1 MSPMTQSRRGSTY
14 SKNAVLEIFG
24 LLWEETDYQHGLTIA
39 QIHQRLI
46 DRHET
51 DGDIGYTPP
60 SERTIREQLNWL
72 SHPENTILNR
82 PIRKVNV
89 GECQREGITDYTPG
103 WYMSAYLSPAEMNLL
118 ADSLMLPRINDDMLG
133 VIAEKIAHISG
144 GRPSSPRRLNQ
155 IKAHTHYNTDFLHT
169 IEGLD
174 RAIEQGWSVD
184 FEYCDYDSDG
194 ELVARRYTGGA
205 VRHYTFDPYRLLYKA
220 GKYYI
225 LGHLRGSNALCS
237 FMTDRIS
244 NLRVLDG
251 VPVEITLDRWQQDG
265 TLRPAS
271 DTTEE
276 AQAQLDALRR
286 RYPSGM
292 AAERGTP
299 LDPVTFIRRRPY
311 MIADPAVMVTLV
323 TDATM
328 LTPLFEWFDD
338 PHVLEERDGNYLVQV
353 MSPEGAML
361 RWLLQHAQDEGVYV
375 MQPQSLRRRLQAAG
389 WSLVKRYA
397 TIGARNAASAS
408 HDDPAAASHR
418 GSVTEL

>member
-1 MSPMTQSRRGSTY
+1 
-14 SKNAVLEIFG
+14 
-24 LLWEETDYQHGLTIA
+24 
-39 QIHQRLI
+39 
-46 DRHET
+46 
-51 DGDIGYTPP
+51 
-60 SERTIREQLNWL
+60 
-72 SHPENTILNR
+72 
-82 PIRKVNV
+82 
-89 GECQREGITDYTPG
+89 
-103 WYMSAYLSPAEMNLL
+103 
-118 ADSLMLPRINDDMLG
+118 
-133 VIAEKIAHISG
+133 
-144 GRPSSPRRLNQ
+144 
-155 IKAHTHYNTDFLHT
+155 
-169 IEGLD
+169 
-174 RAIEQGWSVD
+174 
-184 FEYCDYDSDG
+184 
-194 ELVARRYTGGA
+194 
-205 VRHYTFDPYRLLYKA
+205 
-220 GKYYI
+220 
-225 LGHLRGSNALCS
+225 
-237 FMTDRIS
+237 MTDRIS

-311 MIADPAVMVTLV
+311 MTTEPAVMVTLV

-328 LTPLFEWFDD
+328 LTLLFEWFDD

-361 RWLLQHAQDEGVYV
+361 RWLLQHAQDEGIYV
-375 MQPQSLRRRLQAAG
+375 MQPQSLRRQLQAAG

-408 HDDPAAASHR
+408 HNDPAAASHR

>member
-1 MSPMTQSRRGSTY
+1 M
-14 SKNAVLEIFG
+14 
-24 LLWEETDYQHGLTIA
+24 
-39 QIHQRLI
+39 
-46 DRHET
+46 
-51 DGDIGYTPP
+51 
-60 SERTIREQLNWL
+60 
-72 SHPENTILNR
+72 
-82 PIRKVNV
+82 
-89 GECQREGITDYTPG
+89 
-103 WYMSAYLSPAEMNLL
+103 
-118 ADSLMLPRINDDMLG
+118 
-133 VIAEKIAHISG
+133 
-144 GRPSSPRRLNQ
+144 
-155 IKAHTHYNTDFLHT
+155 
-169 IEGLD
+169 
-174 RAIEQGWSVD
+174 
-184 FEYCDYDSDG
+184 
-194 ELVARRYTGGA
+194 ARRYTGGA

-220 GKYYI
+220 GEYYI

-265 TLRPAS
+265 TLRHAS

-311 MIADPAVMVTLV
+311 MTADPAVMVTLV

-353 MSPEGAML
+353 MSPEGACRSGCCSM
-361 RWLLQHAQDEGVYV
+361 
-375 MQPQSLRRRLQAAG
+375 RRMRACM
-389 WSLVKRYA
+389 
-397 TIGARNAASAS
+397 
-408 HDDPAAASHR
+408 
-418 GSVTEL
+418 